1 MKKKKKG
8 GGGDIPAVRWCKNL
22 SIAKLSP
29 VFNLLRVRVPVAED
43 LFGNNLAFYKL
54 KKRKDLDLA
63 VRTEYLS
70 WKIRA
75 IRGSDN

>member
-8 GGGDIPAVRWCKNL
+8 GGGTTPLPAGAKISL
-22 SIAKLSP
+22 IAKLSP

-75 IRGSDN
+75 IRGSGN